1 MLLLKDRAMAVLI
14 PAISRCV
21 RLFRPPLRDKIWTPE
36 EIPERPYMGAER
48 LQLLERRLRDARVY
62 LEYGSGGST
71 VLAAQLGVKEI
82 HTVES
87 DQSFLEAVRQRVAQC
102 RPDARVCSHFVNIGP
117 TREWGIPTD
126 ASAAAE
132 WPLYC
137 HAPWP
142 QLLAAGVS
150 PDVILIDGRFRVA
163 SFLVSCLC
171 AKAGTVILFDD
182 YYYRPQYSVVEKLFM
197 PASRAERMAE
207 FIIPDSFDRQDATL
221 ALLRA
226 VTDPA

>member
-1 MLLLKDRAMAVLI
+1 MAVLI
-14 PAISRCV
+14 PAISRCL
-21 RLFRPPLRDKIWTPE
+21 RLFRPPLRDKVWTPQ
-36 EIPERPYMGAER
+36 EIPEKPYMGPER
-48 LQLLERRLRDARVY
+48 LEHLERRLRDARVY

-87 DQSFLEAVRQRVAQC
+87 DRSFLEAVRQRVAQC
-102 RPDARVCSHFVNIGP
+102 RPDAQVSAHFVNIGP

-126 ASAAAE
+126 SSSAAK

-142 QLLAAGVS
+142 SLQAAGIS

-163 SFLVSCLC
+163 SFLASCLF

-182 YYYRPQYSVVEKLFM
+182 YYYRPQYSVVEELLK
-197 PASRAERMAE
+197 PASRSERMAE
-207 FIIPDSFDRQDATL
+207 FIVPDSFDRQGATL
-221 ALLRA
+221 ALLRS